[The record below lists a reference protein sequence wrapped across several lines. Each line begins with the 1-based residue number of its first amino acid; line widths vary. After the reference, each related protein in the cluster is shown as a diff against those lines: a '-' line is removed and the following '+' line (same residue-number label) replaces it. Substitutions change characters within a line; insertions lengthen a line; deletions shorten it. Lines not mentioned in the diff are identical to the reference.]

1 MNFQD
6 LVTISQGPL
15 AIMNPLSQ
23 EKALLIG
30 EMARL
35 SEGMSVIDFGCGN
48 GTVLGI
54 WAVSLGIR
62 GTGIEVREEACSNAG
77 ELIAEL
83 DLSESVR
90 VFLADASSYE
100 PEEEIYDV
108 AVSFGA
114 SQIWGGVSEAISSM
128 KNFIGPEG
136 IIIIGERYWKKDL
149 VAAEFSREWPEIM
162 TEYEILQSARENRF
176 DVIRVIRSSDDEW
189 DDYESSIWENCL
201 RWIATNPQS
210 SEREEIYSYY
220 QRIQDEYLAYGRE
233 YIGWAAYIL
242 MPSFSN
248 IGEK

>member
-15 AIMNPLSQ
+15 PIMNPLSQ

-35 SEGMSVIDFGCGN
+35 SEGTGVIDFGCGN

-54 WAVSLGIR
+54 WGSSFGIR
-62 GTGIEVREEACSNAG
+62 GTGIEIREEACSNAG
-77 ELIAEL
+77 EFLGEL
-83 DLSESVR
+83 GLSGTIQ

-100 PEEEIYDV
+100 PEGETYDV

-114 SQIWGGVSEAISSM
+114 SQIWGGISDAISSM
-128 KNFIGPEG
+128 KNFLDPNG
-136 IIIIGERYWKKDL
+136 IIIIGDKYWKKDL
-149 VAAEFSREWPEIM
+149 VAAEFSREWSEIM
-162 TEYEILQSARENRF
+162 TEYEILQSAKENGF
-176 DVIRVIRSSDDEW
+176 DVIRVIRSTEDEW

-201 RWIATNPQS
+201 RWIATHPDS
-210 SEREEIYSYY
+210 PEREEVYNYY
-220 QRIQDEYLAYGRE
+220 RRIQDEYLAYGRE

-242 MPSFSN
+242 MPTFSP
-248 IGEK
+248 